1 MITIKKAYHGE
12 FKHLLSLIRSALLNN
27 LTLVSFP
34 KKKLNYLGILRQLQ
48 LQGYIESFEQRGE
61 VLVIGLKHRHTDSR
75 ASVVQPLNQIESVRL
90 NKRQTGT
97 AKQIKKHQVLQGQAV
112 YYAISTDRGLISG
125 LEASSKKIGGIP
137 LFKIY

>member
-27 LTLVSFP
+27 LTFVTFP

-61 VLVIGLKHRHTDSR
+61 VLAIGLKHRHVESR
-75 ASVVQPLNQIESVRL
+75 VSVVHSLSHIESVRL
-90 NKRQTGT
+90 NKRQTST
-97 AKQIKKHQVLQGQAV
+97 AKQIKKHQILQGQAV
-112 YYAISTDRGLISG
+112 YYAISTDVGLISG
-125 LEASSKKIGGIP
+125 IDASSRKIGGIP

>member
-27 LTLVSFP
+27 LAFVSFP
-34 KKKLNYLGILRQLQ
+34 KKKLNYLEILRQLQ

-61 VLVIGLKHRHTDSR
+61 VLVIGLKHRYLESR
-75 ASVVQPLNQIESVRL
+75 ASVVHPLNQIESIRL
-90 NKRQTGT
+90 NKRQTST
-97 AKQIKKHQVLQGQAV
+97 AKQIKKHQILQGQAV

-125 LEASSKKIGGIP
+125 LEASSRKIGGIP